1 VLHAVLWI
9 NVAPSG
15 SACAVGVLAF
25 AANLFCLMVLWRRR
39 DIVIGL
45 LVASVFGR
53 WAVQVPRR
61 IACRRPVTVRQ

>member
-1 VLHAVLWI
+1 
-9 NVAPSG
+9 
-15 SACAVGVLAF
+15 VLAF

-53 WAVQVPRR
+53 WAVQVIRDASR
-61 IACRRPVTVRQ
+61 AVAVSG